1 MRDMEGNMRNL
12 TNLAHRRN
20 LFIGAGFAALLG
32 ALVIG
37 QAALQ
42 KTVAAQNSG
51 VMAPHFEVD
60 PLWPKPLPN
69 HWVLGSAIGVFV
81 EPNDHVWIIHRSSPT
96 LANNEKPL
104 ELKTGE
110 RRARAP
116 PGLEFDAERN
126 LLRHC
131 GGPREG

>member
-1 MRDMEGNMRNL
+1 MSNL
-12 TNLAHRRN
+12 TNLTSLTRRRN

-42 KTVAAQNSG
+42 KTVAAQNAG

-69 HWVLGSAIGVFV
+69 LSRLALYPRSDAYHPKPSASC
-81 EPNDHVWIIHRSSPT
+81 R
-96 LANNEKPL
+96 L
-104 ELKTGE
+104 
-110 RRARAP
+110 RRP
-116 PGLEFDAERN
+116 PPPPK
-126 LLRHC
+126 LRL
-131 GGPREG
+131 